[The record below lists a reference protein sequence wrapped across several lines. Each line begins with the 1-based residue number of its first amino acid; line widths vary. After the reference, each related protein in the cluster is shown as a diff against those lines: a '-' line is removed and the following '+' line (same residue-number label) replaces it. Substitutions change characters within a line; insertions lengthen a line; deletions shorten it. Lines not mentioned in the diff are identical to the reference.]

1 MYILNQKLK
10 NKHKNKNNNKY
21 KEKGGKK
28 LKSCIY
34 KRKKR
39 NRHEVII
46 WLGLSSITKG
56 SKKWEVEDEVDKIF
70 NLEKSK

>member
-1 MYILNQKLK
+1 MYILNQKQTQK
-10 NKHKNKNNNKY
+10 KNNNKY

-56 SKKWEVEDEVDKIF
+56 SKKWEVEDEVDKIL